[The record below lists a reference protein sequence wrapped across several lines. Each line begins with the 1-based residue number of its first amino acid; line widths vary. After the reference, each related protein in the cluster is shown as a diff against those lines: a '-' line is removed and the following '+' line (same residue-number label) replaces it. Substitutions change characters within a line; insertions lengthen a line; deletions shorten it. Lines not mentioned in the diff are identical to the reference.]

1 MPAGAM
7 SKFVEYFIGPYKKV
21 CLTWA
26 IDNKLRY
33 NSASG
38 GVATVLLKY
47 LLEKNYVDAVIVPSP
62 RFKRCLTYGV
72 WTVVREPSAL
82 DTYSGSLY
90 APVYGLS
97 KILNYSLTKF
107 KRIAITAVP
116 CYARAIRRV
125 LESRGR
131 SGDVFIVGLYCYNAP
146 ITLAT
151 RYALKYFNINV
162 EDVERVRYRGCGWPG
177 YTIIETRRGTIRV
190 PYSVFFGSG
199 FGQYFYSVGC
209 YLCADQTNTSA
220 DLSLADPWTLPHE
233 PIKRLGG
240 ATLVVVRSERGL
252 DVFRGAVEAGYL
264 FAIEVDPVYAI
275 QDTTLLK
282 LSRKTLKKGIN
293 TTGKYLLP
301 PDFTTITYELT
312 YLVGH
317 FLASRER
324 LWPLLRVYHKT
335 LRPLALKTASV
346 LDYRLHTTW
355 SKINALIKTMQRT
368 RLPSEFLSLAKRTDY
383 QP

>member
-1 MPAGAM
+1 MHDPYG
-7 SKFVEYFIGPYKKV
+7 YFIGPFIKTYLAWSTNTKV
-21 CLTWA
+21 
-26 IDNKLRY
+26 RY
-33 NSASG
+33 LSASG
-38 GVATVLLKY
+38 GVATALLTY
-47 LLEKNYVDAVIVPSP
+47 LLREGIVDAALLPKLKFVRGSG
-62 RFKRCLTYGV
+62 LAYGV
-72 WTVVREPSAL
+72 LTIIEKPEDLSK
-82 DTYSGSLY
+82 YSGSLY

-97 KILNYSLTKF
+97 KVLGYALTRF

-131 SGDVFIVGLYCYNAP
+131 SGDVFIVGLYCINVPNTWA
-146 ITLAT
+146 A

-162 EDVERVRYRGCGWPG
+162 EDVDSVRFRGCGWPG
-177 YTIIETRRGTIRV
+177 YTVVEARRGTICV
-190 PYSVFFGSG
+190 PSPVFYGSG
-199 FGQYFYSVGC
+199 FGQYFYNVGC

-252 DVFRGAVEAGYL
+252 NVFREAVGAGYL
-264 FAIEVDPVYAI
+264 SAVEVNPVYAI

-282 LSRKTLKKGIN
+282 LSKRALRKSIDTDRYI
-293 TTGKYLLP
+293 LP
-301 PDFTTITYELT
+301 PGFTTITYELT
-312 YLVGH
+312 YRVGH

-335 LRPLALKTASV
+335 LRSLILKTASI
-346 LDYRLHTTW
+346 LDYRLRTTW
-355 SKINALIKTMQRT
+355 SRTNALIKIIQRT
-368 RLPSEFLSLAKRTDY
+368 RLPSEFLNLVKDPTINHD
-383 QP
+383 